1 MKSNKEFYENL
12 YINKLN
18 WLFLAVML
26 FVSIFTFS
34 NFAMFLLYG
43 VLLIALTLIGFKQ
56 YIFDIVALI
65 VVMVMSA
72 LQYSVNLGL
81 ITNVGQSFGIISI
94 VCVGLTLANFFLVR
108 YNYKVFVL
116 NLSGSSDSKEKTI
129 VAKPESLNE
138 KTKEN
143 N

>member
-1 MKSNKEFYENL
+1 M
-12 YINKLN
+12 
-18 WLFLAVML
+18 
-26 FVSIFTFS
+26 
-34 NFAMFLLYG
+34 
-43 VLLIALTLIGFKQ
+43 
-56 YIFDIVALI
+56 ALI

-129 VAKPESLNE
+129 IAEPESLNK